1 MRNTFNLAFYCRT
14 SHMDKKGLA
23 PIELSVS
30 LNGRRCIIALPMKMN
45 PGAFEKQMAAKKNNE
60 LKAYISSVDERI
72 HNLQMKYATAGKVL
86 TLDDIQVFVKS
97 GFNTSYTMNELW
109 EDFFQSFKKKGTT
122 ARNERKYELVIA
134 SFFSHVLDGSEQ
146 VAKLNHAH
154 ILAFERFLK
163 STFSNSTAANM
174 LSKFRSIVL
183 FGIHTDKI
191 EADPFKGIKIVKKA
205 KDVDFLTMD
214 EVNRLRD
221 KTMPNERLERVKD
234 LFLFQCFTA
243 LSYCDM
249 AALSPIDFQNN
260 QYGQIYIEK
269 HRAKTKV
276 QFCTILFEDAVDIAK
291 KYDYNLP
298 VISNQRYNGYLKEV
312 ADICGIDKT
321 LHTHLGRHTAG
332 CYLLNKG
339 LSIEVVAKIMGHT
352 NTRMTRH
359 YAHLLRDTVF
369 SSVAALSII
378 EKSGSSQ

>member
-1 MRNTFNLAFYCRT
+1 MRNTFNLAFYCRS
-14 SHMDKKGLA
+14 SHMDKKGFA
-23 PIELSVS
+23 PIELSLS
-30 LNGRRCIIALPMKMN
+30 MNSRRCLITLPMKMQ
-45 PGAFEKQMAAKKNNE
+45 PGTFEKQMAAKKNNE
-60 LKAYISSVDERI
+60 LKAYVSSVEEHIRD
-72 HNLQMKYATAGKVL
+72 LQMKYATAGKVL
-86 TLDDIQVFVKS
+86 TLEDIQTFVKS
-97 GFNTSYTMNELW
+97 GFNNSYTLNELW
-109 EDFFQSFKKKGTT
+109 EEFFQSFKSKGTT
-122 ARNERKYELVIA
+122 ARNERKYELVKE
-134 SFFSHVLDGSEQ
+134 SFFAHVIDGSEQ
-146 VAKLNHAH
+146 VADLNHAH
-154 ILAFERFLK
+154 ILAYERYLK

-174 LSKFRSIVL
+174 LSKLRTIVL
-183 FGIHTDKI
+183 FGINTDKI

-205 KDVDFLTMD
+205 KEVDFLTMD

-249 AALSPIDFQNN
+249 AALSPVDYQNN

-269 HRAKTKV
+269 HRAKTRI

-291 KYDYNLP
+291 KYDYKLP

-321 LHTHLGRHTAG
+321 LHSHLGRHTAG

-339 LSIEVVAKIMGHT
+339 LPIEVVAKIMGHT

-369 SSVAALSII
+369 SSVAALSAN

>member
-30 LNGRRCIIALPMKMN
+30 LNARRCIIALPMKMN

-60 LKAYISSVDERI
+60 LKAYVSSVDERI
-72 HNLQMKYATAGKVL
+72 HDLQMKYATAGKVL
-86 TLDDIQVFVKS
+86 TLEDIQVFVKS
-97 GFNTSYTMNELW
+97 GFNTSYTLNELW
-109 EDFFQSFKKKGTT
+109 EDFFQAFKKKGTT
-122 ARNERKYELVIA
+122 ARNERKYELVME
-134 SFFSHVLDGSEQ
+134 SFFSNVLDGTEQ
-146 VAKLNHAH
+146 VANLNHAH
-154 ILAFERFLK
+154 VLAFERFLK

-183 FGIHTDKI
+183 FGIHTDKM

-205 KDVDFLTMD
+205 KEVDFLTMN

-260 QYGQIYIEK
+260 QYGQIMEGGMYSLIEDERLVEIRTK
-269 HRAKTKV
+269 RPLVIEAYNKLGPEKVKAMKYHIGNIRNALTQMTNAKEDYKIVEMVSRA
-276 QFCTILFEDAVDIAK
+276 
-291 KYDYNLP
+291 LP
-298 VISNQRYNGYLKEV
+298 MMQ
-312 ADICGIDKT
+312 
-321 LHTHLGRHTAG
+321 
-332 CYLLNKG
+332 
-339 LSIEVVAKIMGHT
+339 
-352 NTRMTRH
+352 
-359 YAHLLRDTVF
+359 
-369 SSVAALSII
+369 
-378 EKSGSSQ
+378 